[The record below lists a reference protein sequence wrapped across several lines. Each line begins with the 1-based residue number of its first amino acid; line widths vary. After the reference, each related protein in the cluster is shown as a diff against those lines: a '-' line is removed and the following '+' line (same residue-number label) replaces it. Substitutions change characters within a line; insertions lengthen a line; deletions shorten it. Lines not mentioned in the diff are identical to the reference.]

1 MIVTNGVDFT
11 LVAGACCLIKFSN
24 ALTSSGLNSSVTL
37 NVNSTGAKKFR
48 SYDKRKYSN
57 NDSQQW
63 AAMVVSL
70 DTIPLIMYNGS
81 TWENNCYAYYGD
93 YTD

>member
-1 MIVTNGVDFT
+1 MNFS

-37 NVNSTGAKKFR
+37 NINSTGAKKFS
-48 SYDKRKYSN
+48 SYNTRKYIN

-63 AAMVVSL
+63 RSMYVAV
-70 DTIPLIMYNGS
+70 DTIPLLMYNGS
-81 TWENNCYAYYGD
+81 TWENSCYAYYGD